1 MATLR
6 TYGATVESFSAL
18 MHLRL
23 GETSGAT
30 ASDSAGDLDGRY
42 EGGVARGADGPI
54 GNGAIHLDGS
64 TGYAVIEPLT
74 GTITV
79 SALGDSLI
87 DGSAFQAPGQRFTP
101 VLDAALH
108 ARGLDASV
116 LDHATGGQRSGDA
129 LNPRTASQ
137 FTVAEA
143 LAGNPDVVI
152 LELGTNDAINRIA
165 PNTVES
171 NLREIIEQLQA
182 GGAEVLL
189 TGAFGFYPDRRNGAG
204 YATEAE
210 RDAFEQI
217 FPDLAAET
225 GATLLSDGDGSFQFL
240 GGFREGA
247 RITGGVLGDPALQAL
262 DDLDGDGDVE
272 LDGLHPNAAGVEHI
286 VPRIVPQLIEL
297 GAQSGAIQDRLQLS
311 SGSFE
316 IWFTAASLGLRQS
329 LLEKNASMDAPGMFA
344 VQLRADGSLAAMLSA
359 QDDVAEVASRAG
371 AVQAGVPTH
380 LVLTFGAGGM
390 HLLING
396 VEVDS
401 DPFTGGLDLGS
412 NFEPLVL
419 GASSG
424 FSTPGG
430 ALDDLRRFFDGT
442 IDELVAYDRA
452 LSQLQVQQLYRAGQQ
467 GLQLA
472 GTRTDDSLIGS
483 IDPETLRGGAGDD
496 TLQGRGGDDVLGGDA
511 GDDVLAAGAGNDQLF
526 GRLGADT
533 LFGGAGIDRLQG
545 NPGPDR
551 LTGGPGRDQLSGDLG
566 PDDLRGGP
574 GNDLLVGGFG
584 FDTLVGGGGSDTF
597 RLELVTQGIDRIL
610 DFRAGPGGDV
620 LDLRDVLDFGP
631 GDAPA
636 SFVRL
641 STGSANTQVAVSP
654 TGAGTDFSP
663 VFNLV
668 GVTGLE
674 VGNLVNDGNVQ
685 LA

>member
-42 EGGVARGADGPI
+42 GGGVARGADGPI
-54 GNGAIHLDGS
+54 GNGAIRLDGS
-64 TGYAVIEPLT
+64 TGYAFIEPLT
-74 GTITV
+74 GTVTV

-87 DGSAFQAPGQRFTP
+87 DGSLFQAPAQRFTP
-101 VLDAALH
+101 VLDAALE
-108 ARGLDASV
+108 ARGLDARV

-137 FTVAEA
+137 FTVEEA

-152 LELGTNDAINRIA
+152 LELGTNDAIGRIA
-165 PNTVES
+165 PATVES

-189 TGAFGFYPDRRNGAG
+189 TGAFGFYPDRGNGVG

-225 GATLLSDGDGSFQFL
+225 GATLLSDGDASFQFL
-240 GGFREGA
+240 GGSRQGTA
-247 RITGGVLGDPALQAL
+247 ITGGVLGEPARQAIV
-262 DDLDGDGDVE
+262 DGAP
-272 LDGLHPNAAGVEHI
+272 DGLHPNAAGVEQI
-286 VPRIVPQLIEL
+286 VPRVVPQLIEL
-297 GAQSGAIQDRLQLS
+297 GAQGGAIQDRLQLG

-344 VQLRADGSLAAMLSA
+344 VQLREDGSLAAMLSA
-359 QDDVAEVASRAG
+359 QDGVAEVASRAG

-401 DPFTGGLDLGS
+401 DPFTGGLDLGA

-430 ALDDLRRFFDGT
+430 TLDDLRRFFDGT

-452 LSQLQVQQLYRAGQQ
+452 LSQSQVQQLYRAGQQ

-472 GTRTDDSLIGS
+472 GTRTDDSLIGG

-496 TLQGRGGDDVLGGDA
+496 ALRGGGGDDVLSGDA
-511 GDDVLAAGAGNDQLF
+511 GDDSLAAGAGNDRLF

-533 LFGGAGIDRLQG
+533 LFGGAGIDRLEG
-545 NPGPDR
+545 NAGADR
-551 LTGGPGRDQLSGDLG
+551 LTGGPGIDQLAGNLG

-584 FDTLVGGGGSDTF
+584 SDTLVGGGGSDTF
-597 RLELVTQGIDRIL
+597 GIDLLTRAIDRIL

-620 LDLRDVLDFGP
+620 LDLSDVLDFGP

-641 STGSANTQVAVSP
+641 SAGGADTEVALSPNGS
-654 TGAGTDFSP
+654 GGDFSP
-663 VFNLV
+663 VLHLV
-668 GVTGLE
+668 GVAGLE
-674 VGNLVNDGNVQ
+674 VGDLVRDGNVQ